1 MLGYTIRQY
10 EYYLCN
16 KDIKSTQ
23 TVRVKKIEIINN
35 NFFIT
40 LRLFFKKKKNALLRS
55 KIKFC
60 DDKKKKKEKKVNGLT
75 GFKFP
80 SFIRYNSSN
89 PIYFFSCYQCDFISV
104 NFK

>member
-40 LRLFFKKKKNALLRS
+40 LRLFFKKKKKRFTTIKN
-55 KIKFC
+55 KI
-60 DDKKKKKEKKVNGLT
+60 L
-75 GFKFP
+75 
-80 SFIRYNSSN
+80 
-89 PIYFFSCYQCDFISV
+89 
-104 NFK
+104 